1 MALHHVRIISNQK
14 KSTVSANSISLMIA
28 IESPAKIIQ
37 NVSIQPDIILLLTL
51 NRRLGRNRV
60 SGIPWV
66 SHNQDLPKDTIAIP
80 NRLRQF
86 KKYK

>member
-1 MALHHVRIISNQK
+1 MALYHVRIISNQK
-14 KSTVSANSISLMIA
+14 KLTVSANSISLLIA
-28 IESPAKIIQ
+28 IESPAKILQ

-66 SHNQDLPKDTIAIP
+66 NHNQDLRKDTIYSA
-80 NRLRQF
+80 
-86 KKYK
+86 